1 MRKGEQMQVA
11 TQFSV
16 FLINKPGVMAT
27 VTGALADADIN
38 MVALALMDSG
48 EHGALRIVCD
58 DADKAR
64 AILTREHDRWTET
77 DVLTLELDNGPGTFA
92 RASKRLAEEQINITY
107 AYCTAC
113 GRGGKAMAVFKVA
126 DCHKAAKILQAK

>member
-1 MRKGEQMQVA
+1 MQVA

-16 FLINKPGVMAT
+16 FLINKPGVLAT
-27 VTGALADADIN
+27 ITGALSEADIN

-77 DVLTLELDNGPGTFA
+77 DVLTLELDNEPGTFA
-92 RASKRLAEEQINITY
+92 QASKRLADEQINITY
-107 AYCTAC
+107 AYFTAC
-113 GRGGKAMAVFKVA
+113 GRGGKVMAVFKVA
-126 DCHKAAKILQAK
+126 DCHKAAEVLQAK